1 MAGGGL
7 GSPVGIGAERLLG
20 GVVRR
25 RMVDAHGVVCVV
37 RGEVQVKEICD
48 HPALVLSH
56 RENAYFIGEKAAGIR
71 SLFR

>member
-1 MAGGGL
+1 MA
-7 GSPVGIGAERLLG
+7 
-20 GVVRR
+20 
-25 RMVDAHGVVCVV
+25 DAHGVVCAV
-37 RGEVQVKEICD
+37 RGEAQGKGTYD